1 MKAYQPLCAG
11 KVPWKFF
18 FPFPLY
24 FVFYKQI
31 QGSNAARKTPAEK
44 ENPIVAK
51 TRIVLSP
58 PPVIVSFYYTKYS
71 CL

>member
-1 MKAYQPLCAG
+1 MPPAAYSCQP
-11 KVPWKFF
+11 F
-18 FPFPLY
+18 
-24 FVFYKQI
+24 
-31 QGSNAARKTPAEK
+31 QGSSAARKTPAEK